1 MNGAKPWQ
9 IALIVIG
16 LLAGIVGVVF
26 AISGGDRVDMADSMT
41 LVDVTTGDL
50 YRIDAKNRSRT
61 IPMKHGETGER
72 VLLHARKDEATGKW
86 TVPQRYRVALRQF
99 DDIETIDIDRES
111 GEIDIP
117 ESSEPKSVSW

>member
-1 MNGAKPWQ
+1 MSGAKPWQ
-9 IALIVIG
+9 IVLIVVG
-16 LLAGIVGVVF
+16 LLAGGVGLVL
-26 AISGGDRVDMADSMT
+26 AIAGGDRVDMADSMT

-72 VLLHARKDEATGKW
+72 VLLHAQKDESTGKW
-86 TVPQRYRVALRQF
+86 TVPQRYRVALQQF

-111 GEIDIP
+111 GVIEIP
-117 ESSEPKSVSW
+117 ESSKPETVSW